1 MTIIVDLKKINKNFN
16 VKPKQ
21 LEAISNV
28 VNGFDTLAILPTS
41 FGKSLIYQLLP
52 AVASKLNICPSP
64 VVVVISPLVSLIKDQ
79 IISCNNMVGLGIKA
93 VEVSKSVSLNDFNI
107 IFATPETWLN
117 NKSILSTR
125 HMLANLICIVVDE
138 VHKVTW

>member
-1 MTIIVDLKKINKNFN
+1 MDFCTESLPFSTKKQ
-16 VKPKQ
+16 Q
-21 LEAISNV
+21 LEAI
-28 VNGFDTLAILPTS
+28 VNIMKCRDTLCCFPTG